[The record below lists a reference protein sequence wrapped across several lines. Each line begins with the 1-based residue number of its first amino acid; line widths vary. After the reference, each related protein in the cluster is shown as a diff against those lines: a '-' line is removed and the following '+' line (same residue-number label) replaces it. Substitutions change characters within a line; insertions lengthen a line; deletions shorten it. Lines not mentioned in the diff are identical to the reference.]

1 MQRGANIHSQI
12 FLRDGYCFIEG
23 RGRVHILAIIC
34 EHDMN
39 DNRYRVYIQLED
51 GIFLLAG
58 CFKSG
63 KAASKRIDDIDWAIF
78 ANRVLFI
85 PYNKLP

>member
-1 MQRGANIHSQI
+1 MEKAAEIYSQI
-12 FLRDGYCFIEG
+12 FLRDGYCFIEK

-34 EHDMN
+34 EHNTN
-39 DNRYRVYIQLED
+39 DNCYRVYIQLED
-51 GIFLLAG
+51 SSLLLAG

-85 PYNKLP
+85 PYNK

>member
-1 MQRGANIHSQI
+1 MEKAVQVHSQI

-34 EHDMN
+34 EHTIKD
-39 DNRYRVYIQLED
+39 DRYRVYIKLED
-51 GIFLLAG
+51 GTFILAG

-63 KAASKRIDDIDWAIF
+63 KAANKRIDDIDWAIF

-85 PYNKLP
+85 PYNK

>member
-1 MQRGANIHSQI
+1 MSKVAEVHSQI
-12 FLRDGYCFIEG
+12 FYRDGYCFAENWG
-23 RGRVHILAIIC
+23 RIHITAIIC
-34 EHDMN
+34 EHTMN
-39 DNRYRVYIQLED
+39 DGRYRVYIQLED
-51 GIFLLAG
+51 STVLQVG

-85 PYNKLP
+85 PYNK